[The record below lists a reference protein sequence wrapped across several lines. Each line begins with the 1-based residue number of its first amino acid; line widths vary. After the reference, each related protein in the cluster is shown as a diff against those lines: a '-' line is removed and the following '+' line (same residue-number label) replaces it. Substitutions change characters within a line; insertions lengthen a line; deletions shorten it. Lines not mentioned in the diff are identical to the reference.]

1 MMNALTTRHIILGDQ
16 AVEVWESPDVP
27 FDSTHQAIRSYAAS
41 GAWVLLFNALTLRS
55 APLRAE

>member
-1 MMNALTTRHIILGDQ
+1 MMNALATRQIILGDQ

-27 FDSTHQAIRSYAAS
+27 FDSTRQALRCYAAS

>member
-1 MMNALTTRHIILGDQ
+1 MMNAFATRQIILNDQ

-27 FDSTHQAIRSYAAS
+27 FDSTRQALRCYAAS
-41 GAWVLLFNALTLRS
+41 GAWVTLFNALALRN